1 MLFLIFGSI
10 GGVIFVCWWMFA
22 VSKWFQA
29 WEDEPIIRY
38 TIDVPK
44 PVGDG
49 TALETPSIKVGSPPR
64 SDHSCTDSYR
74 HLVQQQY
81 SAMLRQLANFLDS

>member
-49 TALETPSIKVGSPPR
+49 TALETPSIKVGSPAVLILIGTWFNSNTVLCSGNWR
-64 SDHSCTDSYR
+64 ISWIRESC
-74 HLVQQQY
+74 
-81 SAMLRQLANFLDS
+81 NP